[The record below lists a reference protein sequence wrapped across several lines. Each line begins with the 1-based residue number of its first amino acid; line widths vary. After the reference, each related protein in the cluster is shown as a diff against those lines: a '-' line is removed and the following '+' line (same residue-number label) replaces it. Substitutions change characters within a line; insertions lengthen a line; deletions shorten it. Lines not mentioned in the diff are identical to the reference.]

1 MTEAALDSTPNPA
14 SEPVLETVP
23 DTTAGSRLLAARESM
38 KLSVN
43 DVARQLKLQPR
54 QVEALERDDYT
65 IFSSPVFVRGFLRNY
80 ARFVGLDGDSLVLSA
95 EKAGR
100 LPESAVSPG
109 HQGGETAVAPP
120 KPGIREPLERDKGSK
135 SWIPVTVGL
144 IAIAG
149 IIVYFSDQTVTVP
162 RAPAPP
168 APVADSAS
176 PAAPAPAS
184 ETAPASAPAEEVSGI
199 PAPPAADVVA
209 PVSEPPAAT
218 PAAATPP
225 APAVTAA
232 APATEAVK
240 KPAEKPVEK
249 PVTEE
254 GVSTPTLDSAE
265 AAAAKSTKRSTSPV
279 TGSDT
284 HAGDPE
290 IRLSF
295 SGESWV
301 EVRDARGGI
310 VFSDLSRAGTERVVH
325 GQPPFQVTV
334 GRASGV
340 TMTYN
345 SRSVDLAPY
354 TQAEVARLTLQ

>member
-1 MTEAALDSTPNPA
+1 
-14 SEPVLETVP
+14 
-23 DTTAGSRLLAARESM
+23 M

-54 QVEALERDDYT
+54 QVEALARDDYT

-80 ARFVGLDGDSLVLSA
+80 ARFVGLDGDTLVLSA

-100 LPESAVSPG
+100 LPESALSPS

-144 IAIAG
+144 IAVAG
-149 IIVYFSDQTVTVP
+149 IIVYFSDQTATVP
-162 RAPAPP
+162 RPPAPP
-168 APVADSAS
+168 APVTESVS
-176 PAAPAPAS
+176 PATVAQL
-184 ETAPASAPAEEVSGI
+184 V
-199 PAPPAADVVA
+199 PAAD
-209 PVSEPPAAT
+209 P
-218 PAAATPP
+218 
-225 APAVTAA
+225 AA
-232 APATEAVK
+232 APATEATAV
-240 KPAEKPVEK
+240 PAPPAAETIAVPADAAAATTPVVPNAAPSEATRKTVEK
-249 PVTEE
+249 PADKPTEKPAAE
-254 GVSTPTLDSAE
+254 EAVSTPSLESADV
-265 AAAAKSTKRSTSPV
+265 AAAKPAKRSTSPV
-279 TGSDT
+279 AGSES

-295 SGESWV
+295 TGESWV

-310 VFSDLSRAGTERVVH
+310 VFSDLSRPGVERVVH

-340 TMTYN
+340 SMTYN
-345 SRSVDLAPY
+345 SRSIDLAPY

>member
-1 MTEAALDSTPNPA
+1 MTEAALDSTPNLTPEPA
-14 SEPVLETVP
+14 LEAVPVV
-23 DTTAGSRLLAARESM
+23 TAGTQLHAARETL
-38 KLSVN
+38 KLTVN

-80 ARFVGLDGDSLVLSA
+80 ARFVGLDGDTLVLSA

-100 LPESAVSPG
+100 LPESALSPS

-144 IAIAG
+144 IAVAG

-162 RAPAPP
+162 RP
-168 APVADSAS
+168 
-176 PAAPAPAS
+176 PAAPAPVT
-184 ETAPASAPAEEVSGI
+184 ETVSPATVAQQT
-199 PAPPAADVVA
+199 PAAD
-209 PVSEPPAAT
+209 
-218 PAAATPP
+218 
-225 APAVTAA
+225 TAA
-232 APATEAVK
+232 APATEATAVPAPPGAEVVSAPADAAPATTPPASSAASTAPAAPAEPTK
-240 KPAEKPVEK
+240 KTAEKPAEKPAADEV
-249 PVTEE
+249 
-254 GVSTPTLDSAE
+254 VSTPSLESTD
-265 AAAAKSTKRSTSPV
+265 AAAAKPAKRSTSPV
-279 TGSDT
+279 AGSES
-284 HAGDPE
+284 HSGDPE

-295 SGESWV
+295 TGESWV

-310 VFSDLSRAGTERVVH
+310 VFSDLSRPGMERVVH

-340 TMTYN
+340 SMTYN
-345 SRSVDLAPY
+345 SRSIDLAPY